1 MGGSESTTWQPKTHA
16 SSSSCSTVYTIQTLP
31 LASLEGDVAGNHWG
45 ALRDILQAYRCITKV
60 TVGDGRSTSF
70 WWDAWSE
77 GAPLAECF
85 PCLLSHCTNMEAS
98 VHLVC
103 STGLNS
109 ILVPRLSL
117 QAAQE
122 KIDADSL
129 TAFISL
135 RQQQDERNSF
145 FAAVGNRLDTGQLY
159 RASTQSG

>member
-1 MGGSESTTWQPKTHA
+1 M
-16 SSSSCSTVYTIQTLP
+16 
-31 LASLEGDVAGNHWG
+31 AGNHWG
-45 ALRDILQAYRCITKV
+45 ALRDLLQAYRCITKV
-60 TVGDGRSTSF
+60 TVGDGRSTSS

-129 TAFISL
+129 TASISL

-159 RASTQSG
+159 RASTQSGERCQSYEFVWKNYAPAGNIAI